1 MRKTFFAVLV
11 TLGVVGPLQARD
23 LYLLIGQSN
32 MAGRGV
38 VTDANRLSS
47 ERVWKFTKDCTW
59 GAGGWGQAR
68 DKCSFLLVFGLLWLI
83 FSQRAHDYPV

>member
-1 MRKTFFAVLV
+1 MRKTFLAVLV
-11 TLGVVGPLQARD
+11 TLAVVGPLQARD

-59 GAGGWGQAR
+59 GGQTNV
-68 DKCSFLLVFGLLWLI
+68 VFYWYSACFG
-83 FSQRAHDYPV
+83 